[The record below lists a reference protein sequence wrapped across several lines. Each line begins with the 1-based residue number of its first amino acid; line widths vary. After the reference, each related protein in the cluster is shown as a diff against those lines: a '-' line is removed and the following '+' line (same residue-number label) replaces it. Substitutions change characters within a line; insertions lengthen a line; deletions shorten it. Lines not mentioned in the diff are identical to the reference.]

1 MINRL
6 IAFALLALACA
17 APVAAQTDSTPTP
30 GLLRARKFTSE
41 EARNAVLQA
50 RSDTVA
56 QLRAMGGKFVQEA
69 KKLETLAPSV
79 FLERMA
85 IAPPVGPSTIAPVT
99 PGTPPPT
106 PSVNT
111 YKGNGATTAH
121 PAVALLLAR
130 EDGND
135 LYRATCSGT
144 LIRQNVVLTA
154 AHCMCYSIYPQDNP
168 DNGAECVNG
177 APGKPKSPMIKP
189 DRWKVFFQHA
199 GLRDVTRVIINEQY
213 TFSGAAIRDDLAL
226 LVLDK
231 PVTEIDPPAFPA
243 AVEAVTSFGPG
254 EVVGYGYSAVQGSNG
269 LVLPQLLQAG
279 IKGVGRVMSGI
290 CTSLTYLEPTASL
303 CSTYAPT
310 QNGSAATICE
320 GDSGGPLWQP
330 AGAGTEIGVTSGI
343 STADCTIVP
352 TIGFQMA
359 TSFRRHNTWIS
370 EQLKSVP
377 GTDVKGILPA
387 FGDNLIPVADRRN
400 IGSFNEAGIYRSG
413 PITSEAQSRILA
425 TMNSSGNIQSFSV
438 VEEGGKVLCKGT
450 AGLSANLPNVNLC
463 WATVNVGTKYQVV
476 AKGEGSQ
483 FLQYVVSMRAMGK

>member
-1 MINRL
+1 MISRL
-6 IAFALLALACA
+6 IAFASLALASA
-17 APVAAQTDSTPTP
+17 VPAAAQTDSMPTP
-30 GLLRARKFTSE
+30 GLLRARKLTSA

-56 QLRAMGGKFVQEA
+56 QLRLMGGKFAQEA
-69 KKLETLAPSV
+69 KKLETLGPSV

-85 IAPPVGPSTIAPVT
+85 IAPPVGPSTIAPVK
-99 PGTPPPT
+99 PGATPPT

-121 PAVALLLAR
+121 PGVALLLAR

-135 LYRATCSGT
+135 LYRAACSGT

-154 AHCMCYSIYPQDNP
+154 AHCMCYSFYPQDNP
-168 DNGAECVNG
+168 ANGDECVNG
-177 APGKPKSPMIKP
+177 APNKPKSPMVKP

-199 GLRDVTRVIINEQY
+199 GLRDVTRIIINERY
-213 TFSGAAIRDDLAL
+213 TFSGTAIRDDLAL

-231 PVTEIDPPAFPA
+231 PVTEIDPPAFPE

-269 LVLPQLLQAG
+269 LALPQLLQAG
-279 IKGVGRVMSGI
+279 IKGVGRVTSGL
-290 CTSLTYLEPTASL
+290 CSGLTYLEPAASL
-303 CSTYAPT
+303 CSTYMPT
-310 QNGSAATICE
+310 QSGSTATVCE

-330 AGAGTEIGVTSGI
+330 TAASTEIGVTSGI

-359 TSFRRHNTWIS
+359 TSFRRHNTWIV

-377 GTDVKGILPA
+377 GTNVKGILPA

-400 IGSFNEAGIYRSG
+400 IGSFNEAGNYTSG

-425 TMNSSGNIQSFSV
+425 TMNSSGNIENFSV
-438 VEEGGKVLCKGT
+438 VEVGGKVLCKGA
-450 AGLSANLPNVNLC
+450 AGLGANLPNVNFC
-463 WATVNVGTKYQVV
+463 WATVNAGTKYQVM

-483 FLQYVVSMRAMGK
+483 FLQYVVSLRPTGK